1 MRTVEARAV
10 TATIEKT
17 VVEVMEAVGMVR
29 VAVVEMASVWRW
41 GRKGGQSGDGNPG
54 MAIRGWGNPGMAI
67 RGWGNPGMAESV

>member
-1 MRTVEARAV
+1 M

-54 MAIRGWGNPGMAI
+54 MGQSGDGNPGMGQSRDGGIGVDDADGFGQI
-67 RGWGNPGMAESV
+67 